1 MNYTIY
7 DLSTGEIFYT
17 LTLSIANPLDENLQ
31 NKTYIIGNYSSKD
44 YYIENGQA
52 IAKPQDPSNGINNYT
67 FDYATKSYVLDA
79 EQTQVQARKYRNQL
93 LSAVDRINPLWFTSL
108 TPEQQQELSSY
119 RTALLNVPQQ
129 SGFPITID
137 WPTKPSWL

>member
-7 DLSTGEIFYT
+7 DPTTGQILATYNFSDNDQ
-17 LTLSIANPLDENLQ
+17 LTNILAGNNYVP
-31 NKTYIIGNYSSKD
+31 GNYSEKD

-52 IAKPQDPSNGINNYT
+52 IAKPQNPSDSINYYA
-67 FDYATKSYVLDA
+67 FDYSTKSYVLD
-79 EQTQVQARKYRNQL
+79 TKRTSNQARNLRDQL
-93 LSAVDRINPLWFTSL
+93 LADLDKINPIWFSSL